1 MSGIAVLCPGQG
13 GQHPGMLDLAV
24 TSPRGGEVVLRAAA
38 VLGADPVAR
47 VRAGGPRLFANATA
61 QPLVTLAELA
71 TWTALRDLL
80 PAPRLFAGYSL
91 GELAAYACAG
101 ALGPE
106 EAVALAARR
115 AELMDAAAPP
125 GSGLVALRG
134 LPLARAE
141 ALAAEVGAEVAI
153 TNGPDHCVV
162 GGDAGALAALEA
174 RAPAAGAATVQRLPV
189 DVPAH
194 TRLLAGAVAPFA
206 DALARSALADPAVP
220 VLAGVSGAPV
230 RTRADAIQALSAQ
243 LARRIEWSRCL
254 ATAAEMGCSVF
265 LELGPGSAL
274 ARMAAEALPD
284 AQARSVDDFRS
295 LEGVARWAESA
306 LRRG

>member
-1 MSGIAVLCPGQG
+1 
-13 GQHPGMLDLAV
+13 MLDLAV
-24 TSPRGGEVVLRAAA
+24 TSPRGAEVAFRAGA
-38 VLGADPVAR
+38 VLGTDPVAR
-47 VRAGGPRLFANATA
+47 IRAGGPGLFENTSA
-61 QPLVTLAELA
+61 QPLVTITELA
-71 TWTALRDLL
+71 TWSALCDLL

-125 GSGLVALRG
+125 GSGLVAVRG

-153 TNGPDHCVV
+153 TNAPDHCVL
-162 GGDAGALAALEA
+162 GGDAAALAALEA
-174 RAPAAGAATVQRLPV
+174 LAPAAGAATVQRLPV
-189 DVPAH
+189 GVPAH

-206 DALARSALADPAVP
+206 EALARSALRDPPVP
-220 VLAGVSGAPV
+220 VLAGVSGVPV
-230 RTRADAIQALSAQ
+230 RTRAGAISALSAQ
-243 LARRIEWSRCL
+243 LARPIDWARCL
-254 ATAAEMGCSVF
+254 AAAREMGCSVF

-274 ARMAAEALPD
+274 ARMAMEAHPE
-284 AQARSVDDFRS
+284 AQARSVADFRS